1 MGGSSGSPVYNRSW
15 ELIAV
20 HHAGS
25 MQMKRLGGQTGTY
38 PANEGIWFACVV
50 EEIKRALG

>member
-1 MGGSSGSPVYNRSW
+1 MGGARSPVYNRSW

-25 MQMKRLGGQTGTY
+25 MQMKRLGGHTGTY

-50 EEIKRALG
+50 EEIRRALG